1 MLSYFLLFTVSEYMT
16 SLDNFLK
23 YTFTVVIIIDIL
35 FALIIFPFIL
45 RLSGQLL
52 IQVKKCLL
60 MIRSTH
66 DPIEH
71 IPYYEHYRLFFC
83 VLLAIMCFNVFN
95 LIKAFYLLKALFLY
109 AIEPISLSIVLSFW
123 SAFQDAIISFGII
136 STVQVMY
143 FLNNKKFNFLRYLL
157 LVCLRFV
164 WMLLL
169 ESGMI
174 FNLVYYYDKSNY
186 SILIS
191 SFIQCESII
200 RFILIFRIAKEAND
214 LVKMRINLLLNDLE
228 VIHLMGHEKVE
239 NVYRA
244 SMVFR
249 FLSWGNFILASLYL
263 FASSLQLFSFF
274 FLINNQFNN
283 VYNYSVLLIELIY
296 LLTSVLYAMFFFL
309 LWKLYGSSRKT
320 RFSGFSHFN
329 QTLDVVEVIPILA
342 PMTLV
347 VSQARK
353 IFLRFYCISIV
364 LIMVIIIAFTIPL
377 LITSWKSI
385 ICLKDTDYYMLNKT
399 NLYKAMH
406 TCSYVTASPDSNCQ
420 NTYFAIL
427 EPNSTSKLKVYT
439 IEMNYPSYSYS
450 YSHSYFWLPRNSTLY
465 GFENMTSTN
474 ISMIFPT
481 EIPCYGQPNDQ
492 EFIFDPI
499 LPSLDFDCLLNRNP
513 NNSNVSSCNGKSCE
527 NFEVTYKNPGMIN
540 IFSSF
545 DIYYL
550 DSRYF
555 YVLKEVY
562 ESSAL
567 DKKIKVLKETKF
579 KMEYNIILNEVP
591 TKSNVHIGFPYFAC
605 CITFICNIQFYY
617 PLGTAFVILVTLPLY
632 LFAAVIYIHRH

>member
-1 MLSYFLLFTVSEYMT
+1 MPFDDS
-16 SLDNFLK
+16 K
-23 YTFTVVIIIDIL
+23 YS
-35 FALIIFPFIL
+35 
-45 RLSGQLL
+45 R
-52 IQVKKCLL
+52 
-60 MIRSTH
+60 
-66 DPIEH
+66 PIEH
-71 IPYYEHYRLFFC
+71 IPYYEHYRLFLC

-95 LIKAFYLLKALFLY
+95 LIKAFYLLKGLFLY
-109 AIEPISLSIVLSFW
+109 VIEPISLSIVLSFW
-123 SAFQDAIISFGII
+123 SAFQDAIISFGIL

-174 FNLVYYYDKSNY
+174 FNLVYYYDKSNF

-191 SFIQCESII
+191 SFIECVSII

-214 LVKMRINLLLNDLE
+214 LVKKRINLLLNDLE

-263 FASSLQLFSFF
+263 FASSLQLFSLFS
-274 FLINNQFNN
+274 INNQFNN

-309 LWKLYGSSRKT
+309 LWKLYDSSRKT

-347 VSQARK
+347 GSQARK

-364 LIMVIIIAFTIPL
+364 LIMVIIIAFTILL

-399 NLYKAMH
+399 NLFKAMH
-406 TCSYVTASPDSNCQ
+406 TCSYVTASPDYNCQ

-427 EPNSTSKLKVYT
+427 EPNSTTKLKVYT
-439 IEMNYPSYSYS
+439 IEMNYLSY
-450 YSHSYFWLPRNSTLY
+450 SYFWLPRNSTLY

-481 EIPCYGQPNDQ
+481 EIPCYGQLNDQ
-492 EFIFDPI
+492 EFIFYPI
-499 LPSLDFDCLLNRNP
+499 FPSLNFDCLLNRNP
-513 NNSNVSSCNGKSCE
+513 NNSNVSSCIGKSCE

-540 IFSSF
+540 ISSSF

-550 DSRYF
+550 DSRDF

-591 TKSNVHIGFPYFAC
+591 TKSNVHIVFPYFAC
-605 CITFICNIQFYY
+605 CITFTCNIQFYY
-617 PLGTAFVILVTLPLY
+617 PFGTALIILVTLPLY